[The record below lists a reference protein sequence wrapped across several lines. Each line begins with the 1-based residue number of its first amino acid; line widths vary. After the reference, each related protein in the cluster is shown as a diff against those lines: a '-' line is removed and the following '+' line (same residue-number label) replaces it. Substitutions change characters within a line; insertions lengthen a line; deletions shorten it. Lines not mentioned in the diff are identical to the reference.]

1 VYINATI
8 TYFIGGTMGKSDL
21 TQEIANILE
30 IPVSKAEKVVEVVLR
45 EIKQGIIDGDLIIRG
60 FGRFTAR
67 NKSKRIGRNP
77 KTGKPA
83 EIKPRRVTTFKA
95 SKIFKNNLN

>member
-1 VYINATI
+1 
-8 TYFIGGTMGKSDL
+8 MGKSDL

-83 EIKPRRVTTFKA
+83 EIKPRRVTTFKP